1 MHFLKML
8 YTSGLNLTIYGCLA
22 GPVVTRSPLTAATRV
37 RYPHV
42 RWAFGYQVRQMSF
55 LPHED
60 QSNANIDD
68 NERD

>member
-1 MHFLKML
+1 
-8 YTSGLNLTIYGCLA
+8 
-22 GPVVTRSPLTAATRV
+22 
-37 RYPHV
+37 V